1 MAVDEGG
8 SGLEGQT
15 RLSFVHRKLVDW
27 GARFGLVNGGLIAV
41 DFGDPT
47 GDEETARRMGL
58 ADLSPLA
65 RTGFKGAGS
74 VEWLAKQGV
83 AVGAESNRGY
93 RQAGGEM
100 ALRLTPNEV
109 LLLDSLVAEDRFITR
124 LEGAWSWGEEK
135 PRRPIGYPVPRAD
148 SHFWFA
154 LSGLHAA
161 EMLSK
166 LCSVDLRAHR
176 FAEGAI
182 AQTSVA
188 RMSGII
194 LRHDFAETPGFYL
207 LADSASGDY
216 LWDCLLDA
224 MMEFAGRPVGL
235 TALQM
240 MEGY

>member
-1 MAVDEGG
+1 MAADAGG
-8 SGLEGQT
+8 TGLEGQT
-15 RLSFVHRKLVDW
+15 RLSFVHRKLVDR

-41 DFGDPT
+41 DFGDEAV
-47 GDEETARRMGL
+47 DEETARRMGL

-74 VEWLAKQGV
+74 VEWLASQGV
-83 AVGAESNRGY
+83 TIGAESNRGY
-93 RQAGGEM
+93 RQAGGEI
-100 ALRLTPNEV
+100 ALRLAPNEV
-109 LLLDSLVAEDRFITR
+109 LLVDSLVAEGRFITR
-124 LEGAWSWGEEK
+124 LDGAWSWGEEK

-154 LSGLHAA
+154 ISGLHAA
-161 EMLSK
+161 EMFSK
-166 LCSVDLRAHR
+166 ICGVDLRAHR

-216 LWDCLLDA
+216 LWECLLDA
-224 MMEFAGRPVGL
+224 MMEFGGRPVGL

-240 MEGY
+240 LEGY

>member
-1 MAVDEGG
+1 VTDEGG
-8 SGLEGQT
+8 AGLEGRT

-27 GARFGLVNGGLIAV
+27 GARFGVVNGGLIAA
-41 DFGDPT
+41 DFGDEAV
-47 GDEETARRMGL
+47 DEEAAGRMGL

-74 VEWLAKQGV
+74 VEWLASQGV
-83 AVGAESNRGY
+83 SIGADSNRGY
-93 RQAGGEM
+93 RQAGGEI
-100 ALRLTPNEV
+100 ALRLAPNEV
-109 LLLDSLVAEDRFITR
+109 LLVDSLAAEGRFIAG
-124 LEGAWSWGEEK
+124 LDAAWHWGEEK
-135 PRRPIGYPVPRAD
+135 PRRSIGYPVPRAD

-154 LSGLHAA
+154 LSGTHAA
-161 EMLSK
+161 EMFSK
-166 LCSVDLRAHR
+166 ICGVDLRAHR
-176 FAEGAI
+176 FAEGAV
-182 AQTSVA
+182 AQTSIA

-224 MMEFAGRPVGL
+224 MMEFGGRPVGL

-240 MEGY
+240 LEGY